1 MNRLH
6 YISSRITV
14 VMATMGLLTAIAI
27 GIGAYVFHAV
37 GGQVRT
43 VNSDRIP
50 EVAVSTNL
58 ILATTGLNE
67 MLNRI
72 TNAAD
77 IDALQALEAGIKER
91 SNGVRELIAA
101 LDATNNVVLGQM
113 IDETESALNS
123 LTMARRAEFKNRA
136 EIAAS
141 LREMADLKT
150 SVATNL
156 NGLIDD
162 AHFNLVI
169 EGESAIMS
177 VSEVLTKLLERDFQ
191 TLRLA
196 QQIRAEAN
204 LLSGL
209 AISIGRTS
217 DAALVSILED
227 LATGSV
233 ERYQNDLETLRGLTD
248 DTESLAAL
256 AAGATYFARAFEE
269 HSPSKGQSNEPLAVR
284 QSVDSAL
291 SILIDDLEFNLTI
304 EAETAKET
312 NSATIQSLLDNQV
325 SQILSTASLENAMTP
340 PARPLGS
347 T

>member
-77 IDALQALEAGIKER
+77 IDALQALQAGIKDR

-113 IDETESALNS
+113 IDETESALKS
-123 LTMARRAEFKNRA
+123 LTKARRAEFKNRA

-233 ERYQNDLETLRGLTD
+233 KR
-248 DTESLAAL
+248 
-256 AAGATYFARAFEE
+256 
-269 HSPSKGQSNEPLAVR
+269 
-284 QSVDSAL
+284 
-291 SILIDDLEFNLTI
+291 
-304 EAETAKET
+304 
-312 NSATIQSLLDNQV
+312 
-325 SQILSTASLENAMTP
+325 
-340 PARPLGS
+340 
-347 T
+347 